1 MTFEDARRLFE
12 WLWDATED
20 QVQKFIAKMTA
31 AGLLRLDAGFELWAH
46 ESQLPPFGEGW
57 RVCLMMAGR
66 GFGKT
71 RAGAE
76 WIHRLA
82 SGKRGLRIA
91 LVGASIRDARSTMVE
106 GVSGLLAVA
115 KLNRSRLV
123 WEPSLGRLKWP
134 NGSEAQLFSG
144 DHADGLRG
152 PEHDLA
158 WCRPDARVA
167 GLSGNRGGA
176 ARGAAGDASD
186 RHLLHRG
193 R

>member
-82 SGKRGLRIA
+82 SGKRGLRM
-91 LVGASIRDARSTMVE
+91 GAEPGAVE
-106 GVSGLLAVA
+106 M
-115 KLNRSRLV
+115 
-123 WEPSLGRLKWP
+123 
-134 NGSEAQLFSG
+134 AQ
-144 DHADGLRG
+144 
-152 PEHDLA
+152 
-158 WCRPDARVA
+158 WK
-167 GLSGNRGGA
+167 
-176 ARGAAGDASD
+176 RGAIVF
-186 RHLLHRG
+186 G
-193 R
+193 RSCRRVERSGA